1 MILKT
6 RPTVIFDASIKEH
19 RQYFSKFII
28 EHKWGDCPVK
38 FETRPMV
45 GNLVPVLIAQVADY
59 YLRQEFINEQ
69 TNAN

>member
-28 EHKWGDCPVK
+28 EHRWGDCPVK
-38 FETRPMV
+38 FETRPTV
-45 GNLVPVLIAQVADY
+45 GNLVPVLIAQVAEY
-59 YLRQEFINEQ
+59 YLRQEFKEQ
-69 TNAN
+69 EHAN